1 MKVLANISGNQKI
14 FLAEKTEKSTKPLHE
29 PNFQNEGKIEKIY
42 KTHT

>member
-1 MKVLANISGNQKI
+1 MKQIKKKPKN

>member
-1 MKVLANISGNQKI
+1 MKVFQNFRNQKI
-14 FLAEKTEKSTKPLHE
+14 FLAEKTEKSTKRLHE